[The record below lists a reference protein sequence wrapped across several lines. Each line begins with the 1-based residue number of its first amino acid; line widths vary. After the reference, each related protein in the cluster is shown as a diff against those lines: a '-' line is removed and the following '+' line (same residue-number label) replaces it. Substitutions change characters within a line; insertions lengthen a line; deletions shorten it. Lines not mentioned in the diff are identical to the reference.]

1 MVYPAEQREK
11 SEKLDST
18 TWNLP
23 TEKKLYVH
31 HLNDPSNAPK
41 ELLSRLHQ
49 LFNFIIEEGRTYP
62 IETPMSVEQFKSY
75 FFAADLFVGLL
86 VDKPLSEIGDN
97 EWDVV
102 LGGCYY
108 VKPNYVGRSGHICNA
123 GFIVNA
129 NKRGLKLGSTLGKSY
144 LHYGP
149 KLGYKGSIFN
159 LVYQSNIASSRIWD
173 GLGFTRIGIV
183 PKAGR
188 LIDDKGT
195 EYYDDAIIYYKSF
208 E

>member
-23 TEKKLYVH
+23 TEKNLYVH

-108 VKPNYVGRSGHICNA
+108 VKPNYVGRSGHVCLSTSSY
-123 GFIVNA
+123 IV
-129 NKRGLKLGSTLGKSY
+129 
-144 LHYGP
+144 
-149 KLGYKGSIFN
+149 
-159 LVYQSNIASSRIWD
+159 
-173 GLGFTRIGIV
+173 
-183 PKAGR
+183 
-188 LIDDKGT
+188 
-195 EYYDDAIIYYKSF
+195 
-208 E
+208 